1 MAGRVALAK
10 DLPRYGWLHDQM
22 RALRQMDRDAL
33 VAVTQLLKVSQD
45 LQAAIEANFAMYGLS
60 QGRHTTLMLVAQFG
74 RRGGS
79 TPALLAAAAGVTRAT
94 MTGLLDG
101 LERDRLIERRAST
114 QDRRKVD
121 IHITPAGTERLHSLQ
136 PDHARRLAAMLASLS
151 AAEKRSLARLLG
163 KIEGA
168 LGALTEPA
176 PPRKVRRAARAKA

>member
-10 DLPRYGWLHDQM
+10 DLPRYGWLHEQS

-33 VAVTQLLKVSQD
+33 IAVTQLLKVSQD
-45 LQAAIEANFAMYGLS
+45 LQTAIEANFAMYGVS
-60 QGRHTTLMLVAQFG
+60 QGRHTTLMLVAQFS

-79 TPALLAAAAGVTRAT
+79 TPALLAGAAGVTRAT

-101 LERDRLIERRAST
+101 LERDGLIGRQAST

-121 IHITPAGTERLHSLQ
+121 INITPAGNDRLRSLQ
-136 PDHARRLAAMLASLS
+136 PDHARRLAVMMASLS

-176 PPRKVRRAARAKA
+176 PPKKARKAAKAKT